1 MAQEE
6 RARSD
11 VQDADDEDDHCWTE
25 ACEGIAKKMLKYLE
39 ASVRM
44 SQVLILC
51 PLRGRREM
59 GKARSCFRFSD
70 KEQTRSSS
78 PVWRGGRND

>member
-51 PLRGRREM
+51 PLRGVLEM
-59 GKARSCFRFSD
+59 HCLALESKINMQRTAPEKYWASGS
-70 KEQTRSSS
+70 
-78 PVWRGGRND
+78 